1 MKEEKFGVRVHLRSM
16 VLSNNFKDF
25 LQTPSWFFYS
35 FGSLFYSKVTKDLE
49 ILDQEDDV
57 TEELIIDEE
66 ENETD
71 EDEPNQT
78 PEKRIRQRQPRTQIS
93 SV

>member
-1 MKEEKFGVRVHLRSM
+1 M
-16 VLSNNFKDF
+16 
-25 LQTPSWFFYS
+25 
-35 FGSLFYSKVTKDLE
+35 E
-49 ILDQEDDV
+49 ILNQEDDV

-78 PEKRIRQRQPRTQIS
+78 PEKRMRQIQPRTQIS